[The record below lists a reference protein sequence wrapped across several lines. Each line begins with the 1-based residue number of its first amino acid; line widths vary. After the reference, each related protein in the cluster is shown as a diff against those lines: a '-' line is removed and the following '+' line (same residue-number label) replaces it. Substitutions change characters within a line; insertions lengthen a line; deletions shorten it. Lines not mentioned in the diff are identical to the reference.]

1 VARLENSIARLVQSN
16 VDILEFLKGDEE
28 DIDAETKV
36 EFEDS
41 VRANELT
48 VCVHRCA
55 ACDCGADG

>member
-1 VARLENSIARLVQSN
+1 MARLENSIARLVQSN

-55 ACDCGADG
+55 A